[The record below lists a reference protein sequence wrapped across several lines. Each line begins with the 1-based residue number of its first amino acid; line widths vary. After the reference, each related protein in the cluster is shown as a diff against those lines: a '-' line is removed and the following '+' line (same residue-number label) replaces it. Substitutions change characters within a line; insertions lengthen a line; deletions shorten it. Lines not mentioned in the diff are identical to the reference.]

1 MPGHN
6 PGCRK
11 TGVQSGLHLPTTG
24 KAWDEA
30 QGDRA
35 GEMTKASIYVRVS
48 TGDQDTAN
56 QVLALT
62 EWARKRGYEVVAIY
76 SEEESAWKTGHQR
89 ELARLLQD
97 ARKRKFD
104 VMLVWALDRLSREG
118 SLAILSLVHRLKTFG
133 VKVISYQE
141 SWTEAPGELAEL
153 LYALTGWVARME
165 SQRRSERT
173 RAGLARVVAQGK
185 RLGRP
190 PGSKDRRKRKRKQ
203 RLIAL

>member
-1 MPGHN
+1 
-6 PGCRK
+6 
-11 TGVQSGLHLPTTG
+11 
-24 KAWDEA
+24 
-30 QGDRA
+30 
-35 GEMTKASIYVRVS
+35 MTKASIYVRVS

-62 EWARKRGYEVVAIY
+62 EWAKNRDYEVVAIY

-203 RLIAL
+203 RLITL